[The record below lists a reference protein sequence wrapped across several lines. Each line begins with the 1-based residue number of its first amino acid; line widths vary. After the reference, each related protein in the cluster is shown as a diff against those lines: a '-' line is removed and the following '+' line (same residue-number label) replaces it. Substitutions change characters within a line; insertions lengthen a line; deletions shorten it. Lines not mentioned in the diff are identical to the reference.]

1 MSCMDV
7 NDLYMDYARE
17 LYEQCKG
24 WQRYVEKCKRC
35 PFCKVVYLDG
45 AAICMIGMP
54 YTFWGDLSESG
65 DTK

>member
-24 WQRYVEKCKRC
+24 WQRYVEK
-35 PFCKVVYLDG
+35 
-45 AAICMIGMP
+45 
-54 YTFWGDLSESG
+54 
-65 DTK
+65 